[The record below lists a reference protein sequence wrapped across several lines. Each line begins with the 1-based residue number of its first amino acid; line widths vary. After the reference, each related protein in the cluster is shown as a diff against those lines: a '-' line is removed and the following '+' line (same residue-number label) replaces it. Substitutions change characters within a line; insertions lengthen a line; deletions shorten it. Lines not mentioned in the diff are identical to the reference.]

1 MVHLFTHD
9 SQLPSPFLKDMD
21 DLDFLFDDA
30 PDIWQRGV
38 TVWGAAWDVW
48 DRLCCQAMSIDEYR
62 TGAETRDL
70 DCLKGPRGLRRNGA
84 VRPEVAHHI

>member
-1 MVHLFTHD
+1 MVQLFTHD

-38 TVWGAAWDVW
+38 TV
-48 DRLCCQAMSIDEYR
+48 
-62 TGAETRDL
+62 
-70 DCLKGPRGLRRNGA
+70 
-84 VRPEVAHHI
+84 